1 MIKIARL
8 VMAASVAFALTTQ
21 AMSQDASRRA
31 PGAAPA
37 TGAGETGGKADKQG
51 EREDQGK
58 SGTESNSDAPRA
70 GPGGCPYIKRK
81 LELIV

>member
-1 MIKIARL
+1 MIRITRL
-8 VMAASVAFALTTQ
+8 VAATAIVLAVATPAT
-21 AMSQDASRRA
+21 AQDASRTA

-37 TGAGETGGKADKQG
+37 TGTGAAGDEAAKQ
-51 EREDQGK
+51 DQGDGQAK
-58 SGTESNSDAPRA
+58 PGTEGSNDSPAS